1 MAATPFGAAVAVA
14 ASCGA
19 DDEDVVL
26 FASGLAGETD
36 GLDCLLLCD
45 LTWRWRG
52 CSRGLSRSSMA
63 RGSAATAAL
72 ATTPMA
78 AAAADRRC
86 ERGPEAS
93 NVTVIEI
100 FEG

>member
-14 ASCGA
+14 VSCGA

-26 FASGLAGETD
+26 VASGLAGETD

-86 ERGPEAS
+86 KREPKVS
-93 NVTVIEI
+93 NVTMIKI